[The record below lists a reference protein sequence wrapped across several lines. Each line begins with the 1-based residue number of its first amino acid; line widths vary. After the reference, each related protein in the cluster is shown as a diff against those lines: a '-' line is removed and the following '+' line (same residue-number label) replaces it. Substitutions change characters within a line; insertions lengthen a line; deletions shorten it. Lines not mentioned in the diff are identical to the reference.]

1 MNEIN
6 YVYGTEHTVDR
17 ANLYDDVLK
26 LYQEGN
32 IATECP
38 IYIHFKGEI
47 AVDVGGVQ
55 CDMLSGFWETAYKK
69 LFESHSILTP
79 MLHPQTDYI

>member
-1 MNEIN
+1 MCFNLEQRLSFMNEIN

-38 IYIHFKGEI
+38 IYIHFKGR
-47 AVDVGGVQ
+47 
-55 CDMLSGFWETAYKK
+55 L
-69 LFESHSILTP
+69 L
-79 MLHPQTDYI
+79 